1 MFIVA
6 LFTIAKTWKEPQCPS
21 TDEWIKMWYIYTVD
35 YYSAIKKDEMMSFS
49 ATCLQLEIIIL
60 SEIRKKNTIS
70 LICGIL
76 KMTQMDLCTKQKH
89 KDIEN
94 RPGAAKGGVDG
105 GGKDFIFQL
114 LHIPILLNMAPSA
127 LKLF

>member
-1 MFIVA
+1 M
-6 LFTIAKTWKEPQCPS
+6 E
-21 TDEWIKMWYIYTVD
+21 Y
-35 YYSAIKKDEMMSFS
+35 YYSAIKKNEIMPFV
-49 ATCLQLEIIIL
+49 ATWMQLEIIIL

-76 KMTQMDLCTKQKH
+76 NMTQMNLSTKQKH
-89 KDIEN
+89 KDTEN
-94 RPGAAKGGVDG
+94 RLVAAKGGVDG

-127 LKLF
+127 LKLFF